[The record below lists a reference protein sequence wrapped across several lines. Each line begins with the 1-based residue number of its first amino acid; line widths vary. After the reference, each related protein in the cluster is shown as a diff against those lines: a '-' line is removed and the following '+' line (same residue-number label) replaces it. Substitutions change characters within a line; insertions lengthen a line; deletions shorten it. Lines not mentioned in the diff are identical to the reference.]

1 MCVGEMTR
9 SVDLRLA
16 VNYLPACACL
26 GKMFVLMLVVAAMV
40 PPGEEVDWYVPM
52 AALLY
57 LDRMVV
63 RNMIFDA
70 NAILLAV
77 FFSDVVAQ
85 LRAVSTRRAY
95 PGLLDGMFLFWAL
108 GSVMLLAEPQA
119 VRLALE
125 RRPRANKLVPVLLM
139 LVIVPAIAR
148 FHDGLETGVSRSCR
162 AFAFTFLAFAW
173 IYIVGIHTT
182 RGIEHL
188 KENSCQFVAR
198 LSPVLYASQWI
209 AIVFTLAAAG
219 ALGMQFVRLTG
230 CPSAP
235 LTPQAVNDGNDERRT
250 HAEEGVTHPTS
261 TIIPT
266 GTPAAPPPSQQTSKE
281 DNDCEEGPSSIEELF
296 RLARNQQQQQQM
308 RMGGR
313 AGMAAFSP
321 LEPILELV

>member
-1 MCVGEMTR
+1 MTR

-26 GKMFVLMLVVAAMV
+26 GKMLVLMLVMAVMV
-40 PPGEEVDWYVPM
+40 PPGEETDWYIPL
-52 AALLY
+52 AAMLY
-57 LDRMVV
+57 LDRLVV

-95 PGLLDGMFLFWAL
+95 PGLLDGMFLFWAA
-108 GSVMLLAEPQA
+108 GSVVLLAEPRA
-119 VRLALE
+119 VKLALE
-125 RRPRANKLVPVLLM
+125 GRPRAHKLVPVMLM
-139 LVIVPAIAR
+139 LCVVPVITR
-148 FHDGLETGVSRSCR
+148 FHDGLETGGSRACR

-209 AIVFTLAAAG
+209 AIVFTLAAAA
-219 ALGMQFVRLTG
+219 ALGMQFLRLTG
-230 CPSAP
+230 NAQACLETGQLATRPPTNNINMNDARETGEGMASAGSP
-235 LTPQAVNDGNDERRT
+235 LVVTPFAGSNLADTAQNE
-250 HAEEGVTHPTS
+250 
-261 TIIPT
+261 
-266 GTPAAPPPSQQTSKE
+266 SQ
-281 DNDCEEGPSSIEELF
+281 EGPSSVEELF
-296 RLARNQQQQQQM
+296 RIARSQQM
-308 RMGGR
+308 MRSYHTRGAPSSSSM
-313 AGMAAFSP
+313 MAASP